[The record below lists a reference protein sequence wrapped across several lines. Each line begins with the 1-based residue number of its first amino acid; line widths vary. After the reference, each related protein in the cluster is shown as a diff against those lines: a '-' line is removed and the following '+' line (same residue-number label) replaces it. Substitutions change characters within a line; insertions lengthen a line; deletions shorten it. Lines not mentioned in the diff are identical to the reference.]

1 MAQEPKTMEELAE
14 VFSNKIIP
22 FKVGDIVEVKILE
35 IKRNKILVEVAGF
48 LLGFIPEK
56 EFSPEMGGIKVG
68 EKTLAY
74 ILTLEND
81 DGSCVLS
88 LRRADKEKV
97 AKILEDKFSSG
108 GVLTVKCSDANRGG
122 LLVSFGEY
130 EGFLPVSQLASSH
143 YPKVSSGDKDEILEK
158 LRKLVNQNMQV
169 KILTFE
175 PGQGKLIFS
184 EKAAGDTVQA
194 EKIKS
199 YKVDDEKEGEI
210 TGVVDFGLFISLGDV
225 EGLVHISEVSWDRI
239 DNLKDLYK
247 VGQKV
252 KVKIISIENNR
263 ISLSIKKLLPDPW
276 IKEIEKYKIG
286 EVFSGEVTR
295 ITPFGAFVSLG
306 DVDGLA
312 HVSEL
317 GEKVTNPSD
326 VLELGKKYQFKI
338 ISIEPDLHKLS
349 LSLVEEKKGV
359 KDIKDVKVKSS
370 KSSKSSKTSK
380 SSKEI
385 S

>member
-1 MAQEPKTMEELAE
+1 MAQEPKTMEELVEAY
-14 VFSNKIIP
+14 SNKIIP

-56 EFSPEMGGIKVG
+56 EFSPEMGEIKVG

-122 LLVSFGEY
+122 LLVTFGEY

-158 LRKLVNQNMQV
+158 LRKLVNQNLQV

-199 YKVDDEKEGEI
+199 YQVGDEKEGEI

-225 EGLVHISEVSWDRI
+225 EGLVHISEVSWDRVE
-239 DNLKDLYK
+239 NLKDLYK

-263 ISLSIKKLLPDPW
+263 ISLSIKKLTADPW
-276 IKEIEKYKIG
+276 IKEIEKYKVG
-286 EVFSGEVTR
+286 EVFEGVVTR
-295 ITPFGAFVSLG
+295 ITPFGAFISLG

-326 VLELGKKYQFKI
+326 VLEVGKYYQFKI
-338 ISIEPDLHKLS
+338 VSIEPDLHKLS
-349 LSLVEEKKGV
+349 LSLEAEKKA
-359 KDIKDVKVKSS
+359 KVK
-370 KSSKSSKTSK
+370 
-380 SSKEI
+380 KEKK
-385 S
+385 